1 MTKARAEIQRAAGVI
16 DAIKSEIVDEIRYDA
31 RELSQRQLVART
43 GLPQSDISYILAGKT
58 GRFTIDR
65 LLMVL
70 IALGHRPRI
79 SVC

>member
-1 MTKARAEIQRAAGVI
+1 MIRTRQRIEVI
-16 DAIKSEIVDEIRYDA
+16 DAIKLEIVDEIRYDA
-31 RELSQRQLVART
+31 RELSQRQLVAKT
-43 GLPQSDISYILAGKT
+43 GLPQSDISYILSGKT
-58 GRFTIDR
+58 ERFTVDR